1 MKKIIGGMKM
11 NNKLKRHKTISPK
24 TIIFFTT
31 ITSIIVI
38 SFSISRY
45 QTTLASQETGRV
57 AKWDIELNTDYNDY
71 ILFENNKE
79 NEQNFTLKVKS
90 ESEVSSKYDLKING
104 LHKKYKVK
112 IEKDYYSVA
121 YNFDGNILNVETNN
135 NTIKFD
141 MDKENQSINVN
152 GTDYYIEKYTTT
164 GGTQINITNKTLG
177 KDVVSF
183 LIDKDEQIEVI
194 FKNCVEFLSYGKH
207 EDIYNLRISTNAE
220 ILPPECNI
228 KVYALFEQID

>member
-1 MKKIIGGMKM
+1 MK
-11 NNKLKRHKTISPK
+11 NKLKNNQIQSPK
-24 TIIFFTT
+24 SIIFFTI

-57 AKWDIELNTDYNDY
+57 AKWNIELNTDYNDY

-79 NEQNFTLKVKS
+79 NEQNFTVKVKS

-104 LHKKYKVK
+104 LYKEYTVK
-112 IEKDYYSVA
+112 IEKDDYSVS
-121 YNFDGNILNVETNN
+121 YNFDGNILNIEANN
-135 NTIKFD
+135 NTIEFD
-141 MDKENQSINVN
+141 MNKEKQNITIN
-152 GTDYYIEKYTTT
+152 GTDYYMEKYTVT
-164 GGTQINITNKTLG
+164 GNTQINITNKTLE
-177 KDVVSF
+177 KDIISF

-207 EDIYNLRISTNAE
+207 EDIYNLRISTNSDTS
-220 ILPPECNI
+220 LPPECNI
-228 KVYALFEQID
+228 KICALFEQID